1 MSEEDTS
8 IPLPKKIVHKRKQP
22 YNREKGV
29 QKKPAEMVGFESKS
43 KCLLVLADSHTRND
57 RGEILWRC
65 ICACGRE
72 TLKTTNRLRRG
83 CQTCGECKKVER
95 KRIERKK
102 YNFLLINS
110 KRRSIDSLTD
120 SDKYSLLQAYLSNGN
135 LSDLEDTWNIRR
147 SSLLPHFKG
156 LRDKLVVAIELG
168 TKMNEI
174 TLASKVIEPID
185 IDLTIKNVLKQY
197 SSSELSSLLSP
208 VNSTDLTASEI
219 AFAFILHSTGSM
231 TTALK
236 ESEFSKVLGSNSAF
250 IQVLGNYLLMK
261 PNVQSFLKKLES
273 DQELQLDVTKGVV
286 QNELVSQ
293 IYQLK
298 DKIATSTDSRTGDR
312 GYLLKAIELLG
323 KTIGAFQDKIT
334 VEQVDPGQAL
344 DKLIE
349 MAKVES
355 TYTVLDEDGSI
366 AN

>member
-1 MSEEDTS
+1 
-8 IPLPKKIVHKRKQP
+8 
-22 YNREKGV
+22 
-29 QKKPAEMVGFESKS
+29 
-43 KCLLVLADSHTRND
+43 
-57 RGEILWRC
+57 
-65 ICACGRE
+65 
-72 TLKTTNRLRRG
+72 
-83 CQTCGECKKVER
+83 
-95 KRIERKK
+95 
-102 YNFLLINS
+102 
-110 KRRSIDSLTD
+110 
-120 SDKYSLLQAYLSNGN
+120 
-135 LSDLEDTWNIRR
+135 
-147 SSLLPHFKG
+147 
-156 LRDKLVVAIELG
+156 VVAIELG